1 MKPLYR
7 LPISLVL
14 ILTGWNILHAES
26 PVGATSSQL
35 QPLAFL
41 TAHEWYATLP
51 DSPQG
56 QKMKIHSHCTWSS
69 NRQAI
74 RIFSEFVTDG
84 KARPYID
91 GLYAWDPQQRLI
103 VFWYVDAQGSLTK
116 GTVKMEGATLV
127 HEFEELTGDG
137 KSAAY
142 LAKVTL
148 HGDESWDNE
157 IFARSSAGLQPMV
170 KVRYEIAK

>member
-1 MKPLYR
+1 MKLLHLYPTT
-7 LPISLVL
+7 LALVL
-14 ILTGWNILHAES
+14 VCWTSLEAES
-26 PVGATSSQL
+26 PAGSNSSHL

-41 TAHEWYATLP
+41 TAHEWQATLP

-69 NRQAI
+69 NGQAI
-74 RIFSEFVTDG
+74 RIFSEFITDG

-91 GLYAWDPQQRLI
+91 GLYAWDPEQLVI
-103 VFWYVDAQGSLTK
+103 AFWYVDAQGKLTK
-116 GTVKMEGATLV
+116 GTVKMEGPTLL
-127 HEFEELTGDG
+127 HEFEEFTGDG

-142 LAKVTL
+142 LAKVTP

-157 IFARSSAGLQPMV
+157 IFARSSDGLQPIV
-170 KVRYEIAK
+170 KVRYEISK